1 MFKRS
6 RTVSIIINKC
16 KMRTFKIRKRKGAST
31 KNEMKQKGWY
41 FKYLKVIFDF
51 ELFFTL
57 SPFMGWP
64 SKLMK
69 HDLNEYELRVLI
81 KYANTTLPLFN
92 SYIMSVTNNLPTY
105 VLISAEELRKLD
117 FWESS
122 QNWWMKTSENCGTIW
137 KNWGTILYM
146 FSEFRFNKI
155 RGTVCKKRD
164 LIFW

>member
-1 MFKRS
+1 
-6 RTVSIIINKC
+6 
-16 KMRTFKIRKRKGAST
+16 MRTFKIWKRKGAST
-31 KNEMKQKGWY
+31 KNEMKQKEWY
-41 FKYLKVIFDF
+41 FEYLKFESDF
-51 ELFFTL
+51 WLSYFSLF
-57 SPFMGWP
+57 PPNDGIMGWP

-117 FWESS
+117 FWKLS
-122 QNWWMKTSENCGTIW
+122 QNWWMKTSENCGTI
-137 KNWGTILYM
+137 LYI
-146 FSEFRFNKI
+146 FLEFRFNKI